1 MIVCLI
7 VIAVL
12 LMILIAVFIIY
23 MDYVTDIWDEILEV
37 QKDIYADIDI
47 YMCRRE

>member
-1 MIVCLI
+1 MIIGLI

-12 LMILIAVFIIY
+12 LVILIAVFVIY

-47 YMCRRE
+47 YLCRRE